1 MANIV
6 WNFKLGAVQNYV
18 NLADLEKC
26 CKMSIHLRRSV
37 LIRPRIGFRKIQT
50 YPPSLHHS
58 IHFCLYVHTIVSYQT
73 YCCRV
78 LRGRRMKTRWT
89 SDCHL
94 ENSRRRIGKRRSW
107 HIGTP
112 ECHGSTLVTD
122 RFITFRRCVT
132 WPINFAAISKM
143 DAVME
148 GRGVCLY
155 LSEAYSRP
163 YQNRSSQVNTHLA
176 AFFEICKIDI
186 VLHRSKLKISDNICH
201 NFATCCI
208 FFANFV
214 GFYLMLVKF
223 SYYQDFAIFD

>member
-1 MANIV
+1 
-6 WNFKLGAVQNYV
+6 
-18 NLADLEKC
+18 
-26 CKMSIHLRRSV
+26 
-37 LIRPRIGFRKIQT
+37 
-50 YPPSLHHS
+50 
-58 IHFCLYVHTIVSYQT
+58 
-73 YCCRV
+73 
-78 LRGRRMKTRWT
+78 
-89 SDCHL
+89 
-94 ENSRRRIGKRRSW
+94 
-107 HIGTP
+107 
-112 ECHGSTLVTD
+112 
-122 RFITFRRCVT
+122 
-132 WPINFAAISKM
+132 M

-148 GRGVCLY
+148 GMGVCLY

-186 VLHRSKLKISDNICH
+186 VLHRSKLKISENICH